1 MLALPELRVLDEPT
15 AAPDPP
21 QIAEMRRVLKRYATD
36 GRAVLVSSHL
46 LAEVEQTCTH
56 AVVLNKGRIVAAGPV
71 QDIVGESP
79 SGQPDVSDPA
89 AATAGL
95 ERRGVR
101 AGRADGGSAL
111 GVGMNRTGPTAG
123 VAGV

>member
-56 AVVLNKGRIVAAGPV
+56 AVVVNKGRIVAAGQV
-71 QDIVGESP
+71 EEIVGDSP
-79 SGQPDVSDPA
+79 TVHLDVSDVPA
-89 AATAGL
+89 RSE
-95 ERRGVR
+95 ERR
-101 AGRADGGSAL
+101 
-111 GVGMNRTGPTAG
+111 VGKECRSRWSP
-123 VAGV
+123 